1 VSAGHRAAGVDD
13 PGYNGTM
20 RISWL
25 SPDTVRAARA
35 ALESRHRDWGAHFQP
50 EFVPGPAPA
59 GIDAAGWPRIAEHVA
74 RAEHVGH
81 VVREHGLDEALA
93 RFRHSEHAIELAT
106 VTAAAMQ
113 TDRATF
119 EMVEALLLRDVD
131 EGIAYGGFLEL
142 LQTLGRDRR
151 ERAVEVY
158 ERFCAAF
165 ASKVTHQPM
174 WAERVAAVRDG
185 LAAYYTTSGRHEQ
198 AHALYLE
205 RHAEERDTLVVV
217 LGASRAFL
225 AAGEVGRAI
234 LWLGLGAERAEAL
247 GRPDM
252 TARLRAKQEALRAR
266 QS

>member
-1 VSAGHRAAGVDD
+1 
-13 PGYNGTM
+13 M

-25 SPDTVRAARA
+25 DPDTVRAARN
-35 ALESRHRDWGAHFQP
+35 ALASRHQDWGAHFTP

-59 GIDAAGWPRIAEHVA
+59 GISAAGWPRIAEHVA
-74 RAEHVGH
+74 RAEHVGQ
-81 VVREHGLDEALA
+81 VVRERGLDEALA
-93 RFRHSEHAIELAT
+93 RFGRSAHAIELAT
-106 VTAAAMQ
+106 ITAAAMQ
-113 TDRATF
+113 MDRATF
-119 EMVEALLLRDVD
+119 EMVEALLSCEVD
-131 EGIAYGGFLEL
+131 EGIAYGAFIEL

-151 ERAVEVY
+151 ERALEVY

-165 ASKVTHQPM
+165 ASRDTRQPM

-185 LAAYYTTSGRHEQ
+185 LAAYYTMCGRHEQ

-247 GRPDM
+247 GRPEM
-252 TARLRAKQEALRAR
+252 ATKLRGKQETLRAR